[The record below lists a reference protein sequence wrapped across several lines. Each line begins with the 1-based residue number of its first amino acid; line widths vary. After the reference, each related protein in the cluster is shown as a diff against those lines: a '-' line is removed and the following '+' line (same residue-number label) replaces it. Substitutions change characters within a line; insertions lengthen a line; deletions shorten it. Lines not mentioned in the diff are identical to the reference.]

1 MAAPPGPAA
10 LPPPRSTPGCTPK
23 PPALNPHHP
32 ASLPPESP
40 RRPAPQ
46 VGEGGGGWRGEIG
59 VKGGGGGGIRGG
71 GGGGGGA

>member
-1 MAAPPGPAA
+1 MAAPLGPAA

-46 VGEGGGGWRGEIG
+46 VGEGGGDGE
-59 VKGGGGGGIRGG
+59 VKLVLRGG
-71 GGGGGGA
+71 GGHK